1 MLMSRRHAMAALGS
15 TMLMP
20 IVAGAAFGATQSA
33 ADKAFAKLAAKW
45 LDQSMKFSP
54 VSATQI
60 GDHRF
65 DAMLD
70 DVSAAGRNAGLAF
83 AKQTL
88 GALEAI
94 DAKKLSRA
102 NQVDAALL
110 ANALKS
116 QIWTTES
123 VQDWAWNPLGY
134 QSIAGGA
141 IYTLMAREFAPVE
154 QRLVAATQRL
164 EAIPAFLS
172 QVRGELQ
179 LARVPVPHAATY
191 SAQHKGL
198 KSIIGE
204 MIDPHKAKL
213 SVVQICDLSALA
225 SSAAST

>member
-70 DVSAAGRNAGLAF
+70 DVSASGRNAGLAF
-83 AKQTL
+83 AKKTL
-88 GALEAI
+88 GALQAI
-94 DAKKLSRA
+94 EPKKLSRA

-154 QRLVAATQRL
+154 QRLADFTKWLSNIPAATD
-164 EAIPAFLS
+164 FLRS
-172 QVRGELQ
+172 
-179 LARVPVPHAATY
+179 
-191 SAQHKGL
+191 
-198 KSIIGE
+198 
-204 MIDPHKAKL
+204 
-213 SVVQICDLSALA
+213 A
-225 SSAAST
+225 SSLLISFISCTPARSSCTTSPTPGAPP